1 MKYQD
6 WN

>member
-6 WN
+6 